1 MSNCGKKPRPLREH
15 LRSAV
20 NQRNA
25 SLYNDRCHRKDIEAL
40 RASIGRAEVFLRS
53 FPVADDRRVCEHVKN
68 NLDDLGRILLSNSKG
83 PLMKVYMGY
92 LKERNEQLSRA
103 A

>member
-1 MSNCGKKPRPLREH
+1 MKPRPLHKELDKAID
-15 LRSAV
+15 LR
-20 NQRNA
+20 
-25 SLYNDRCHRKDIEAL
+25 DRSIKEGWCGRKDFKEIRDAMDRS
-40 RASIGRAEVFLRS
+40 RAFLNRFRFAS
-53 FPVADDRRVCEHVKN
+53 DARVCEHVKN

-92 LKERNEQLSRA
+92 LKERNEQLNRA